1 MPVVDSKTQI
11 ALKNILFATDFSAC
25 SDTAL
30 HYAAALARRY
40 GSKLHVTHVMLPEA
54 FLMAPPEGYILGPP
68 RVPVSY
74 DRVREQAEADMATL
88 AQSALLAG
96 IRFETILG
104 EGEVSAVLWKVMQER
119 DIDLI
124 VLGTHGRQGFERLIL
139 GSVAEYVFRTSP
151 CPVLTVGPKV
161 CAEPR
166 QEFALK
172 CILFATDLSSE
183 ADQVVPYAVS
193 LAQEFQAHLTLL
205 HVEPNG
211 KSFSFDRY
219 MAEEAGRER
228 LLKLV
233 PQCVSDGWC
242 WCKPL
247 VAFGDPAEQIVE
259 KAREQG
265 ADLIVMGARHTA
277 FTGVA
282 THMGGGTAH
291 KVLLEAPC
299 PVLTIRH

>member
-1 MPVVDSKTQI
+1 MQVVDSKTQI
-11 ALKNILFATDFSAC
+11 ALKNILFATDFSTC
-25 SDTAL
+25 SEMAL

-54 FLMAPPEGYILGPP
+54 FLMAPPEGYVLGPP
-68 RVPVSY
+68 RAPVSY
-74 DRVREQAEADMATL
+74 DRVREQAEADMAAL
-88 AQSALLAG
+88 AQSPLLGG
-96 IRFETILG
+96 ITHETILG

-119 DIDLI
+119 EIDLI
-124 VLGTHGRQGFERLIL
+124 VLGTHGRKGFERLIL

-151 CPVLTVGPKV
+151 CPVLTIGPKV
-161 CAEPR
+161 CSEPR
-166 QEFALK
+166 KAFALK
-172 CILFATDLSSE
+172 CILFATDLSGE
-183 ADQVVPYAVS
+183 ADQVIPYAVS

-211 KSFSFDRY
+211 KTFSFDRY
-219 MAEEAGRER
+219 MAEEAGRQR
-228 LLKLV
+228 LLAMV
-233 PQCVSDGWC
+233 PQCSADL

-265 ADLIVMGARHTA
+265 AGLIVMGARHTA

-282 THMGGGTAH
+282 THIGGGTAH

>member
-1 MPVVDSKTQI
+1 MQVLDSKTQI
-11 ALKNILFATDFSAC
+11 ALKNILFATDFSTC
-25 SDTAL
+25 SEKAL
-30 HYAAALARRY
+30 HYATALARRY

-54 FLMAPPEGYILGPP
+54 FLMAPPEGYVLGPP
-68 RVPVSY
+68 RAPVSY
-74 DRVREQAEADMATL
+74 DRVREQAEADMAAL
-88 AQSALLAG
+88 AQSPLLGG
-96 IRFETILG
+96 IPYATVLG

-124 VLGTHGRQGFERLIL
+124 VLGTHGRKGFERLIL

-151 CPVLTVGPKV
+151 CPVLTIGPKV
-161 CAEPR
+161 CSEP
-166 QEFALK
+166 EKALTLK
-172 CILFATDLSSE
+172 RILFATDLSS
-183 ADQVVPYAVS
+183 AGDQVVPYAVS

-211 KSFSFDRY
+211 KSFSFDRH
-219 MAEEAGRER
+219 MAEAAARQR
-228 LLKLV
+228 LQEMV
-233 PQCVSDGWC
+233 PQCGTEL

-247 VAFGDPAEQIVE
+247 VAFGDPAEKIVE
-259 KAREQG
+259 QALEQG

>member
-1 MPVVDSKTQI
+1 MQVVDSKTQI
-11 ALKNILFATDFSAC
+11 ALKNILFATDFSTC
-25 SDTAL
+25 SETAL
-30 HYAAALARRY
+30 HYAAAMARRY
-40 GSKLHVTHVMLPEA
+40 GSKLHVTHVLLPEA
-54 FLMAPPEGYILGPP
+54 FLMAPPEGYVLGPP
-68 RVPVSY
+68 RAPISY
-74 DRVREQAEADMATL
+74 DKVRAQAEADMAVL
-88 AQSALLAG
+88 SQSPLLSG

-124 VLGTHGRQGFERLIL
+124 VLGTHGRKGFERLIL
-139 GSVAEYVFRTSP
+139 GSVAESVFRTSP

-161 CAEPR
+161 CTEPPT
-166 QEFALK
+166 QFALK
-172 CILFATDLSSE
+172 NILFATDLSGGAE
-183 ADQVVPYAVS
+183 QVIPYAVS
-193 LAQEFQAHLTLL
+193 LAQEFHAHLLLL

-211 KSFSFDRY
+211 KTFSFDRY
-219 MAEEAGRER
+219 MAEEVGQKR
-228 LLKLV
+228 LLEMV
-233 PQCVSDGWC
+233 PQCNADL

-259 KAREQG
+259 KALEQG

-282 THMGGGTAH
+282 THVGGGTAH